1 MCAAAAVAIDLTD
14 VEQEQDQQVEGQAI
28 GHEAGEAE
36 AGTES
41 ENNVVDSV
49 VDSDAESETTETT
62 DEEPPATTRAEPTT
76 TQEPPATSTFEHDLL
91 VQIRD
96 QESRVS
102 TAEYSLNRA
111 KEEVKECREAFDGE
125 VATMRRLIRQREEK
139 HPLFDSQPVTVA
151 EVVKVDE
158 SEQAAPAT
166 TTRNPDDNSWRDEP
180 IENLNIPETLVGKLM
195 QAGIEDIGGLADWSS
210 SGKRLIDIAGV
221 GAAKATKIEEA
232 MDEFWKTW
240 QWAASEREEV
250 AEVAGEEAD
259 VATDEATDEATEE

>member
-1 MCAAAAVAIDLTD
+1 MCAAAVAIDLTD
-14 VEQEQDQQVEGQAI
+14 TDVEQEQQVEGQAI
-28 GHEAGEAE
+28 GHEADEAEAE
-36 AGTES
+36 AGP

-49 VDSDAESETTETT
+49 VETVESEATETA
-62 DEEPPATTRAEPTT
+62 EEPPATTRAEPTT

-139 HPLFDSQPVTVA
+139 HPLFDSQPVAVA
-151 EVVKVDE
+151 AVVKVDE
-158 SEQAAPAT
+158 SEQTATPAT
-166 TTRNPDDNSWRDEP
+166 AQPRNPDDNTWRETP
-180 IENLNIPETLVGKLM
+180 IENLSIPETLVGKLM

-250 AEVAGEEAD
+250 AEVAGEDAD